1 MYIKKAVSWYFTHI
15 LPPITVMG
23 TLNTF
28 ILPNDLGD
36 NTFAMYFYNEDTA
49 TRDSELLIQQFMLT
63 CSEYLLSMHL
73 KDHPLQMPVK
83 LQPYRRPFS
92 LTIDLQV
99 NLLQQLWPNLELFYY
114 HSRGNVPLVTS
125 RWNGKLI
132 S

>member
-1 MYIKKAVSWYFTHI
+1 
-15 LPPITVMG
+15 MG
-23 TLNTF
+23 ALNTF
-28 ILPNDLGD
+28 ILPNDLNKGD

-125 RWNGKLI
+125 RWNGKLT